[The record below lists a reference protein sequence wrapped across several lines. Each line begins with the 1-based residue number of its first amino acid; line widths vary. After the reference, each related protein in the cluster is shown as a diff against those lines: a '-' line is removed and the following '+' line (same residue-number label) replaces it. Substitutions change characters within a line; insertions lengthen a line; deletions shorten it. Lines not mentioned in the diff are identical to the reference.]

1 MRELLEWF
9 KDKDGAIIA
18 FSGGVDSS
26 VVAKAAKEAL
36 GSRAIAV
43 TSHSATFPGR
53 EIENAKRVARE
64 IGIKLEVIYEDE
76 LKNPQFVENSPE
88 RCYYCREGLI
98 KGVKAVAK
106 KYGISL
112 IVDGA
117 NADDPKE
124 HRPGLKAM
132 KEAGVRS
139 PLLELGLGK
148 REVREI
154 ARKFGLSV
162 HDKPSMACLASRI
175 PYGERIT
182 RQKLLK
188 IDKAEEFLVGLGI
201 RQLRVRYH
209 SGIARI
215 EVSEEDIPIILKN
228 RLQVAKY
235 LGRLGFTYV
244 TLDLDGYR
252 SGSMDEALGS

>member
-1 MRELLEWF
+1 MQELLDWF

-26 VVAKAAKEAL
+26 VVAKAAREVL

-64 IGIKLEVIYEDE
+64 IGIKLEIIYEDE

-98 KGVKAVAK
+98 KGIKAVAE

-117 NADDPKE
+117 NADDLKE

-188 IDKAEEFLVGLGI
+188 VDKAEEFLVGLGI

-209 SGIARI
+209 NGIARI

-228 RLQVAKY
+228 RLQVVKY
-235 LGRLGFTYV
+235 VRGLGFTYV

-252 SGSMDEALGS
+252 SGSMDEVLGS